1 MAQKKTLSDA
11 LLETL
16 KAAPP
21 GKERVRVLD
30 TRLPGFLVEV
40 SSRHKRFVVRSR
52 GHYKTLGQWPILTVQ
67 EARVAALEFLREL
80 AQGECAKRNG
90 TPAAHASTP
99 SDWTGPTLRAAIEEY
114 VGVKRLKARTASDY
128 QLCLRRYWADYLERP
143 LAALDADSV
152 LDRFRTIQSHAQAN
166 YSLRII
172 RAVVRFHNAAHDDS
186 LPIPTAKVLALEG
199 AHNIAPK
206 SRLIPDDKQR
216 PWYLAI
222 KSNTGPVAGDLF
234 VFLACTGLRLGEA
247 LSLDW
252 VDIDLAGMSLTV
264 KDTKNGRPHSL
275 PLGRRIVALLEGRHG
290 LGMDDTSVV
299 FHINQ
304 RNVRKA
310 VSRVIAACP
319 VPWSSHD
326 LRRGFVSLA
335 VRLNISDRAV
345 KRLVNHSERDVTGR
359 HYVHLGLDALRP
371 YMQTIE
377 DALWGMWEEV
387 PAVSREDIRE
397 MSTGPP

>member
-11 LLETL
+11 LISAITPSP
-16 KAAPP
+16 A
-21 GKERVRVLD
+21 GGRVRVQD

-40 SSRHKRFVVRSR
+40 SPRHKRFVVRSR
-52 GHYKTLGQWPILTVQ
+52 GHYKTLGRWPVITTQ
-67 EARVAALEFLREL
+67 DARIAALEFLREL
-80 AQGECAKRNG
+80 ALGGPKA
-90 TPAAHASTP
+90 PDAALLAPPPVATEWS
-99 SDWTGPTLRAAIEEY
+99 GPTLRTAIEEY
-114 VGVKRLKARTASDY
+114 VGVKRLKARTAADY
-128 QLCLRRYWADYLERP
+128 QLCLGRYWADYLEQP
-143 LAALDADSV
+143 LATLDGDAV
-152 LDRFRTIQSHAQAN
+152 LSRFRDIRSPAQAN

-172 RAVVRFHNAAHDDS
+172 RAVFRFHNAAHDDS

-199 AHNIAPK
+199 AHSIAPR

-216 PWYLAI
+216 SWYLAI
-222 KSNTGPVAGDLF
+222 QPSTGPASGDLF
-234 VFLACTGLRLGEA
+234 VFLACSGLRLGEA
-247 LSLDW
+247 LSLRW
-252 VDIDLAGMSLTV
+252 VDIDLAGRSLTV

-275 PLGRRIVALLEGRHG
+275 PLGWRMAALLERRRG
-290 LGMDDTSVV
+290 LGGDASSVV

-310 VSRVIAACP
+310 VARVITACP

-335 VRLNISDRAV
+335 VRLNIPDRAV

-371 YMQTIE
+371 YMQAIE
-377 DALWGMWEEV
+377 DALWGMWEDA
-387 PAVSREDIRE
+387 PQ
-397 MSTGPP
+397 GPDTQEGQPGLQ